1 MKKALFYTALV
12 SMLFCSCSNKKIKQ
26 GSISYTIEYQLPDS
40 LNKYLAYL
48 PKSAM
53 VYFKGDSAVSIQQ
66 QNDESTTV
74 ITYKPSDF
82 MRVLLRSSAKKYV
95 IDYNKA
101 EQAEESPA
109 RKGYSY
115 MAASETKNIAGHQ
128 ALKYA
133 LTDKATG
140 ETGEAWFTKELSL
153 VPNSLTM
160 TLDTTYGVPMSFII
174 RQHGMAIKTT
184 IKEIKFEPVPE
195 GIFSTPAGYEHLTP
209 KQLREM
215 PVEN

>member
-1 MKKALFYTALV
+1 MALL
-12 SMLFCSCSNKKIKQ
+12 SSCSDKKVKQ
-26 GSISYTIEYQLPDS
+26 GSISYNIEYQLPDS

-74 ITYKPSDF
+74 ITYKPSNF

-101 EQAEESPA
+101 EQAEEAPA
-109 RKGYSY
+109 RLGYSY
-115 MAASETKNIAGHQ
+115 AVASEIRTIAGHK

-133 LTDKATG
+133 ITDKATG
-140 ETGEAWFTKELSL
+140 ESSEAWFTREVSII
-153 VPNSLTM
+153 PNSLTM
-160 TLDTTYGVPMSFII
+160 AFDTTYGVPLAFTT
-174 RQHGMAIKTT
+174 RQNGMVIKTT

-195 GIFSTPAGYEHLTP
+195 GLFSTPAGYEQLTP